1 MYNNRVT
8 WMDFNLLAENLWR
21 QRVTCDVDE
30 KGWATMGF
38 REATL
43 DMLNLEDPLVR
54 DLKITSRNVLK
65 SVCILWK
72 AIKTILACGVDESSF
87 VLSEKEFNGITWLTA
102 EWHGGQESER
112 ILLVEKNSADFE
124 WLKGVCE
131 YRLFPPVGFIQTKGK
146 VKVDFS
152 PTVMRAIGIGE
163 EEVNRACLTLLVGA
177 CFEGETGAF
186 AEVNRFG
193 EVWFPKVCEIP
204 NRVDREFLGRSLSIL
219 DVNMAGFWVL
229 NKFAGGG
236 EGLFFYES
244 GQDGRLKCG
253 NYLGIEKMD
262 EALQWCCGGEL
273 RRSGE
278 TVEVKG
284 PDGEVELKVELMEKT
299 EIKVD
304 VRGVKAEMERMWND
318 KFGVRL

>member
-21 QRVTCDVDE
+21 QRVTFEVDE

-43 DMLNLEDPLVR
+43 DMLNLEDPLVKKLGIISR
-54 DLKITSRNVLK
+54 DVLK

-102 EWHGGQESER
+102 EWHKGQESER
-112 ILLVEKNSADFE
+112 ILLVGKDSVDFE
-124 WLKGVCE
+124 ELKGACE
-131 YRLFPPVGFIQTKGK
+131 YRLFPPVGFTQTEGG
-146 VKVDFS
+146 VKVSFS
-152 PTVMRAIGIGE
+152 QTVMRAIGIGE

-177 CFEGETGAF
+177 CCEGETGAF

-193 EVWFPKVCEIP
+193 EVWFPRVCEIP
-204 NRVDREFLGRSLSIL
+204 NRVDGEFLGRSLSIL

-229 NKFAGGG
+229 NKFVG
-236 EGLFFYES
+236 EGKGLFFYES
-244 GQDGRLKCG
+244 GREGRLKCG
-253 NYLGIEKMD
+253 NYLKIEKMD

-273 RRSGE
+273 WRSGE
-278 TVEVKG
+278 TVEVKW
-284 PDGEVELKVELMEKT
+284 PDGEVEWVEKT
-299 EIKVD
+299 EGIVD
-304 VRGVKAEMERMWND
+304 VRGIKAEMERKWNE

>member
-21 QRVTCDVDE
+21 QRVTFEVDE
-30 KGWATMGF
+30 EGWATMGF

-54 DLKITSRNVLK
+54 DLKITSKNVLK

-112 ILLVEKNSADFE
+112 ILLVEKDSVDFE
-124 WLKGVCE
+124 QLKGACE
-131 YRLFPPVGFIQTKGK
+131 YRLFPPVKLAQTKGE

-163 EEVNRACLTLLVGA
+163 EEVNRACLTLMVGA
-177 CFEGETGAF
+177 CYEGETGAF

-193 EVWFPKVCEIP
+193 EVWFPRVCEIP
-204 NRVDREFLGRSLSIL
+204 NQVDREFLGRSLSIL

-229 NKFAGGG
+229 NNFVKRG
-236 EGLFFYES
+236 EGMCFFES
-244 GQDGRLKCG
+244 GQEGRLKCG
-253 NYLGIEKMD
+253 NYLKIEKMD

-273 RRSGE
+273 WRSGE
-278 TVEVKG
+278 FEEKKG
-284 PDGEVELKVELMEKT
+284 KNGEVEKVEKT
-299 EIKVD
+299 EMKVD
-304 VRGVKAEMERMWND
+304 VTGVKAEMMRKWDE
-318 KFGVRL
+318 KFGVGL